1 MKPRQNLRHAIDLW
15 PVGHKGAVDQD
26 DGQGQ
31 GPCSVK
37 LGQRSGAASVFGNDM
52 GDAVGLQ
59 QVKVALQCKRA
70 ARDKG
75 RGLRQGQGGGMIDQP
90 QKVMMLWLCG
100 EIFQVLPPDGQKHPC
115 GGVGQGRDSTGHVGH
130 KMPKVALRRLPR
142 GAFKGYKRGF
152 GQGCGLHRV
161 AAHLGGEGVGC
172 VDEVGNGILAQV
184 IHQPHHPAKAADA
197 LRQGLTEGRLGAACV
212 RENRIKRLIGQ
223 GFRQIRRLGCA
234 AKQKD
239 AGHG

>member
-1 MKPRQNLRHAIDLW
+1 MKPRQNLRHAIDPW

-31 GPCSVK
+31 GAGSVQ
-37 LGQRSGAASVFGNDM
+37 LGARSGAASVFGDDM

-90 QKVMMLWLCG
+90 QKVMMLGLCG
-100 EIFQVLPPDGQKHPC
+100 EIFQVLPPNGQKHPR
-115 GGVGQGRDSTGHVGH
+115 GGVGQGRNSTRHVGH
-130 KMPKVALRRLPR
+130 VVPKVALHGLPR

-152 GQGCGLHRV
+152 GQGCGPHRV
-161 AAHLGGEGVGC
+161 AAHLGGEGMGRVDKVGDG
-172 VDEVGNGILAQV
+172 VLVQV
-184 IHQPHHPAKAADA
+184 IHQPRHPAKAANP
-197 LRQGLTEGRLGAACV
+197 LQQGLAQGPFGATGV
-212 RENRIKRLIGQ
+212 GKNRVNPLICQ

-234 AKQKD
+234 TKQKD

>member
-1 MKPRQNLRHAIDLW
+1 MKPRHNLRHAIDLW

-31 GPCSVK
+31 GASSVK
-37 LGQRSGAASVFGNDM
+37 LGARAGAASVFGDDM

-59 QVKVALQCKRA
+59 QVKVALKRKGA

-75 RGLRQGQGGGMIDQP
+75 RGLRQGQGGVMIDQP
-90 QKVMMLWLCG
+90 QKVMMLVLCG
-100 EIFQVLPPDGQKHPC
+100 EIFQLLPPDGQKHPC
-115 GGVGQGRDSTGHVGH
+115 GGVGQGRNSTRHVGH
-130 KMPKVALRRLPR
+130 MVPKVALHGLPR
-142 GAFKGYKRGF
+142 GAFKGYQRGF
-152 GQGCGLHRV
+152 GQGCGPHRV
-161 AAHLGGEGVGC
+161 AAHLGGEGMGC
-172 VDEVGNGILAQV
+172 VDEVGDGVLAQV
-184 IHQPHHPAKAADA
+184 IHQPRNPAKAPDP
-197 LRQGLTEGRLGAACV
+197 LRQGLAQGCLGATGV
-212 RENRIKRLIGQ
+212 GKNRVKRLICQ

>member
-1 MKPRQNLRHAIDLW
+1 MKPSQSLRHAIDLW

-31 GPCSVK
+31 GASSVK
-37 LGQRSGAASVFGNDM
+37 LGSRSGAASVFGDDM

-59 QVKVALQCKRA
+59 QIKVALQRKRA

-90 QKVMMLWLCG
+90 QKVMMLGLCG

-115 GGVGQGRDSTGHVGH
+115 GGVGQGCDSAGHIGH
-130 KMPKVALRRLPR
+130 MVPKVALHGLPR

-152 GQGCGLHRV
+152 GQDCGLHRV
-161 AAHLGGEGVGC
+161 VAHLGCEGVGC
-172 VDEVGNGILAQV
+172 VDQVGNGILAQV

-212 RENRIKRLIGQ
+212 GKDRVNPLICQ
-223 GFRQIRRLGCA
+223 GFRQTRRLGCA

>member
-1 MKPRQNLRHAIDLW
+1 MKPGQNLRHAIDPW

-31 GPCSVK
+31 GAGSVQ
-37 LGQRSGAASVFGNDM
+37 LGARSGAASVFGDDM

-75 RGLRQGQGGGMIDQP
+75 CGLRQGQGCGVIDQP
-90 QKVMMLWLCG
+90 QKVMMLRFYG
-100 EIFQVLPPDGQKHPC
+100 EIFQVLSPDCQEHAGGIIGQC
-115 GGVGQGRDSTGHVGH
+115 RDRTRHVGH
-130 KMPKVALRRLPR
+130 KMPKVALRCLPR
-142 GAFKGYKRGF
+142 GAFKGDKRGF

-161 AAHLGGEGVGC
+161 AAHLGGEGMGC
-172 VDEVGNGILAQV
+172 VDEMGDGVLVQV
-184 IHQPHHPAKAADA
+184 IHQPRHPAKAADP
-197 LRQGLTEGRLGAACV
+197 LQQGLAQGPFGATGV
-212 RENRIKRLIGQ
+212 GKNRVNPLICQ

-234 AKQKD
+234 TKQKD